1 MQIAEKFG
9 NRLRELRAERGV
21 SQQQLADMAAVSRTS
36 IAMYEAGKRLPD
48 IGMLAR
54 LADCLG
60 VDSAELLEA
69 MQEQNEPTGVIVV
82 EDMPALLRGTVRMA
96 QEALPDAV
104 ITGFE
109 NAVDA
114 LAYAAAHSV
123 RIAFL
128 DIELDERMN
137 GVELAKRLKE
147 LHPRVNIIFLTSFG
161 EYAQDAHDLYSSAYV
176 RKPITAEK
184 IREALDNLRFPV
196 RGCGR

>member
-9 NRLRELRAERGV
+9 NRLRELRAERGI

-60 VDSAELLEA
+60 VDSAVLLDA
-69 MQEQNEPTGVIVV
+69 MREQDTPVGVIAV
-82 EDMPALLRGTVRMA
+82 EDVPLLMRGTVRMA
-96 QEALPDAV
+96 QEELPDAV
-104 ITGFE
+104 IAGFE

-114 LAYAAAHSV
+114 LAYARANDV
-123 RIAFL
+123 QIALL
-128 DIELDERMN
+128 DIELDGRMN
-137 GVELAKRLKE
+137 GIELARRLE
-147 LHPRVNIIFLTSFG
+147 EINPRVNIVFLTSFG
-161 EYAQDAHDLYSSAYV
+161 EYTQDAHDLYSSAYL
-176 RKPITAEK
+176 RKPITPEK
-184 IREALDNLRFPV
+184 LREALEHLRFPV

>member
-96 QEALPDAV
+96 QEALPDAA

-109 NAVDA
+109 NAIDA

-196 RGCGR
+196 RGCGQ

>member
-96 QEALPDAV
+96 QEALPDAA

-109 NAVDA
+109 NAIDA

-147 LHPRVNIIFLTSFG
+147 EHPRVNIIFLTSFG

>member
-96 QEALPDAV
+96 QEALPDAA

-109 NAVDA
+109 NAIDA

>member
-9 NRLRELRAERGV
+9 NRLRELRAERGI

-96 QEALPDAV
+96 QEELPDAV
-104 ITGFE
+104 IAGFE

-114 LAYAAAHSV
+114 LAYARANDV
-123 RIAFL
+123 QIAFL

>member
-96 QEALPDAV
+96 QEELPDAA
-104 ITGFE
+104 IAGFE
-109 NAVDA
+109 NAIDA
-114 LAYAAAHSV
+114 LAYARANDV
-123 RIAFL
+123 QIAFL
-128 DIELDERMN
+128 DIELDGRMN
-137 GVELAKRLKE
+137 GIELAKRLKE

-161 EYAQDAHDLYSSAYV
+161 EYTQDAHDLYSSAYL
-176 RKPITAEK
+176 RKPITPEK
-184 IREALDNLRFPV
+184 IREALDNLRFPL

>member
-96 QEALPDAV
+96 QEALPDAA

-109 NAVDA
+109 NAIDA
-114 LAYAAAHSV
+114 LAYAAVHSV